1 MTEGPPPKFAGKVVV
16 VTGAAQGIGR
26 AIAQAFHAAGAD
38 VVLVDKDAVRGHN
51 AASAMNEAV
60 QPPIRPL
67 AKPGASLIEA
77 DLADEA
83 AIAEIARSIK
93 ARYGRVD
100 VLVNN
105 AGIELD
111 LPFDQVTAE
120 GWGRVIAVNLRAPFL
135 LTQALVPCFPEAGG
149 AVINISSIHATNAFP
164 NAIPYAC
171 SKAGLL
177 ALTRNLAL
185 ELASRKIRVNAICPG
200 YIDTQLWED
209 YLKSSGDPAR
219 LAKETA
225 ALHPLGRRGVPEDV
239 AGAAMFLADTTSSFI
254 TGTHLVVDGGLTIR
268 AHP

>member
-1 MTEGPPPKFAGKVVV
+1 MSEPSQQQFAGKVVI
-16 VTGAAQGIGR
+16 VTGGAQGIGR
-26 AIAQAFHAAGAD
+26 AIAKAFHCAGAS
-38 VVLVDKDAVRGHN
+38 VVLVDRDAAQGTK
-51 AASAMNEAV
+51 AAEAM
-60 QPPIRPL
+60 
-67 AKPGASLIEA
+67 PGARLVEA

-83 AIAEIARSIK
+83 AIARVARDIEQL
-93 ARYGRVD
+93 YGRVD

-120 GWGRVIAVNLRAPFL
+120 GWGRVMAVNLRAPFL
-135 LTQALVPCFPEAGG
+135 LTQALVPFFPKAGG
-149 AVINISSIHATNAFP
+149 AVVNISSIHASNAFP
-164 NAIPYAC
+164 NSIPYAC

-185 ELASRKIRVNAICPG
+185 ELAELKIRVNAICPG

-209 YLKSSGDPAR
+209 YLQSSDNPQR
-219 LAKETA
+219 LAEETA

-239 AGAAMFLADTTSSFI
+239 AGAAVFLANSCSSFI